1 MLTPAPQAKT
11 KRLLRRLNA
20 DFRGKAPLRNKRS
33 KRSEVME
40 INGAEA
46 HVIVDNRRMVHRAPV
61 GGRLRLALAALMVVL
76 VIAFLIGLSVGYQ
89 PLDLAAIKSDPI
101 ASAVFFRLRLPR
113 VLMAGLVGASL
124 AMVGAA
130 LQALFRNP
138 LADPF
143 TLGVSGGASLGASI
157 AIAFGLG
164 LNLAGVPL
172 IFVAAF
178 AGGAMSVLLVYRLA
192 RSGGGIMLPGA
203 LLLAGVVLNLC
214 ASAGVLVIQY
224 LTSYGRALQ
233 ILRWLIGSL
242 DVVGFDLLWKMLIF
256 LFPAWLVLVAQARD
270 LHLLA
275 TGEEPAASL
284 GVNVRRTERMVFL
297 AASLIVGVT
306 VSVGGAIGFVGL
318 IVPHAARLLFGQDVR
333 VLLPASFLLGAA
345 FLILADTLARV
356 AISPGELPVGAI
368 TALLGGPV
376 FLLLLRRQQRY
387 SAM

>member
-1 MLTPAPQAKT
+1 MPSNLSQSARQSDASGLKAVVHSSRPGRRA
-11 KRLLRRLNA
+11 RVGRRLRVA
-20 DFRGKAPLRNKRS
+20 LPLL
-33 KRSEVME
+33 
-40 INGAEA
+40 IIG
-46 HVIVDNRRMVHRAPV
+46 
-61 GGRLRLALAALMVVL
+61 L
-76 VIAFLIGLSVGYQ
+76 VIAFFIGLYVGYQ
-89 PLDLAAIKSDPI
+89 PLSIAALKSDPI
-101 ASAVFFRLRLPR
+101 ARAVFFRLRLPR
-113 VLMAGLVGASL
+113 VLMAGLIGASL

-164 LNLAGVPL
+164 LNLVGVPF
-172 IFVAAF
+172 IFIAAF
-178 AGGAMSVLLVYRLA
+178 VGASVSVLLVYRLA
-192 RSGGGIMLPGA
+192 RSGGGTMLPGA
-203 LLLAGVVLNLC
+203 LLLAGVVINLS

-224 LTSYGRALQ
+224 LASYGRALQ

-242 DVVGFDLLWKMLIF
+242 DVVGFDLIWKMLIF
-256 LFPAWLVLVAQARD
+256 LIPGWLVLIAHARD

-275 TGEEPAASL
+275 TGESDSAASL
-284 GVNVRRTERMVFL
+284 GVDVRRTERMVFL
-297 AASLIVGVT
+297 ASSLIVAVT

-318 IVPHAARLLFGQDVR
+318 IVPHAARLVFGQDVR
-333 VLLPASFLLGAA
+333 VLLPASFLSGAA

-368 TALLGGPV
+368 TALMGGPV
-376 FLLLLRRQQRY
+376 FLLLLKRQQRY

>member
-1 MLTPAPQAKT
+1 MSLIPNRERPTQADT
-11 KRLLRRLNA
+11 VGLDGTDSL
-20 DFRGKAPLRNKRS
+20 
-33 KRSEVME
+33 RSEVAVSE
-40 INGAEA
+40 KRGEE
-46 HVIVDNRRMVHRAPV
+46 RARAGV
-61 GGRLRLALAALMVVL
+61 RLRVALPLLFVFLILAL
-76 VIAFLIGLSVGYQ
+76 LIGLYVGYQ
-89 PLDLAAIKSDPI
+89 PLDLAALRSDPL
-101 ASAVFFRLRLPR
+101 ARAVFFRLRLPR

-124 AMVGAA
+124 AAVGAA

-138 LADPF
+138 LAEPY

-164 LNLAGVPL
+164 VSFVGVPL
-172 IFVAAF
+172 IFLVAF
-178 AGGAMSVLLVYRLA
+178 VGAGLSVFLVYRLA
-192 RSGGGIMLPGA
+192 RSGGGVMLPGA

-224 LTSYGRALQ
+224 LASYGRALQ
-233 ILRWLIGSL
+233 ILRWMIGSL
-242 DVVGFDLLWKMLIF
+242 DVVGFDLIWKMLIF
-256 LFPAWLVLVAQARD
+256 LIPGWIVLIAHARD

-275 TGEEPAASL
+275 TGEESAASL
-284 GVNVRRTERMVFL
+284 GVDVRRTERMVFI
-297 AASLIVGVT
+297 ASSLIVGVT

-345 FLILADTLARV
+345 FLVLADTLARV
-356 AISPGELPVGAI
+356 VISPSELPVGAI

-376 FLLLLRRQQRY
+376 FLILLRRQQRY

>member
-1 MLTPAPQAKT
+1 MSSSPNQVAGHTDDAE
-11 KRLLRRLNA
+11 LNTVIDNA
-20 DFRGKAPLRNKRS
+20 
-33 KRSEVME
+33 RSEK
-40 INGAEA
+40 
-46 HVIVDNRRMVHRAPV
+46 RARV
-61 GGRLRLALAALMVVL
+61 GLRLRIALPLL
-76 VIAFLIGLSVGYQ
+76 ITGLIIAFLIGLYVGYQ
-89 PLDLAAIKSDPI
+89 PLSLAALKTDPI
-101 ASAVFFRLRLPR
+101 ARAVFFRLRLPR
-113 VLMAGLVGASL
+113 VIMAGLVGASL

-164 LNLAGVPL
+164 LNLIGVPF
-172 IFVAAF
+172 IFIAAF
-178 AGGAMSVLLVYRLA
+178 VGASVSVLLVYRLA
-192 RSGGGIMLPGA
+192 RSGGGVMLPGA
-203 LLLAGVVLNLC
+203 LLLAGVVLNLS

-224 LTSYGRALQ
+224 LASYGRALQ

-242 DVVGFDLLWKMLIF
+242 DVVGFDLIWKMLVF
-256 LFPAWLVLVAQARD
+256 LLPGWIVLIAHARD

-275 TGEEPAASL
+275 TGESDSAASL
-284 GVNVRRTERMVFL
+284 GVDVRRTERMVFL
-297 AASLIVGVT
+297 ASSLIVAVT

-318 IVPHAARLLFGQDVR
+318 IVPHAARLVFGQDVR

-368 TALLGGPV
+368 TALMGGPV
-376 FLLLLRRQQRY
+376 FLLLLKRQQRY

>member
-1 MLTPAPQAKT
+1 MPSFANKG
-11 KRLLRRLNA
+11 LNES
-20 DFRGKAPLRNKRS
+20 DTVEL
-33 KRSEVME
+33 
-40 INGAEA
+40 NGAERHA
-46 HVIVDNRRMVHRAPV
+46 TIANLRQSNQARV
-61 GGRLRLALAALMVVL
+61 GVRLRVALPLLIIFLIIAL
-76 VIAFLIGLSVGYQ
+76 LIGLYVGYQ
-89 PLDLAAIKSDPI
+89 PLDLAALRSDPI
-101 ASAVFFRLRLPR
+101 ARAVFLRLRLPR
-113 VLMAGLVGASL
+113 VVMAGLVGASL

-143 TLGVSGGASLGASI
+143 TLGVSGGAALGASI
-157 AIAFGLG
+157 AIALGLG
-164 LNLAGVPL
+164 LSFAGVPL
-172 IFVAAF
+172 IFIAAF
-178 AGGAMSVLLVYRLA
+178 TGAGLSVFLVYRLA
-192 RSGGGIMLPGA
+192 HSGGGAMLPGA

-224 LTSYGRALQ
+224 LASYGRALQ

-242 DVVGFDLLWKMLIF
+242 DVVGFDLIWKMLIF
-256 LFPAWLVLVAQARD
+256 LIPGWLVLVASARD

-275 TGEEPAASL
+275 TGEESAASL
-284 GVNVRRTERMVFL
+284 GVDVRRTERMVFI
-297 AASLIVGVT
+297 ASSLIVGVT

-318 IVPHAARLLFGQDVR
+318 IVPHAARLIFGQDVR

-368 TALLGGPV
+368 TALVGGPV

>member
-1 MLTPAPQAKT
+1 
-11 KRLLRRLNA
+11 
-20 DFRGKAPLRNKRS
+20 
-33 KRSEVME
+33 
-40 INGAEA
+40 
-46 HVIVDNRRMVHRAPV
+46 MVHRAPV

-143 TLGVSGGASLGASI
+143 TLGVSGGASFGASI